1 MSNYVTRGN
10 YSATPKNYFKL
21 KSATDDKGR
30 RSISFIGQMNGQD
43 VAYNFLAGYL
53 VKLEAKDNDYKG
65 ETIRSLQI
73 HLASPDGREVDI
85 ISTSRYGAFVRDV
98 LLRLLPLEEISYV
111 QLRPFEWSTEK
122 IKDKVFVGCSV
133 RHHDTYL
140 SELYDTMK
148 LPNENKEY
156 LPKVDMFKSPSGKD
170 MMDTTKR
177 DLAIDTL
184 IELINSKLKYKSAG
198 ALAGLSG
205 ANYLPA
211 DVSNYEEVTEDV
223 GFDGEVPF

>member
-30 RSISFIGQMNGQD
+30 RSISFIGQMNGQE
-43 VAYNFLAGYL
+43 VAYHFLAGYL
-53 VKLEAKDNDYKG
+53 VKLEPKDNDYKG

-73 HLASPDGREVDI
+73 HLASPDGREVDV
-85 ISTSRYGAFVRDV
+85 ISTSRYGAFVRDI
-98 LLRLLPLEEISYV
+98 LLRLLPVQEIAYV
-111 QLRPFEWSTEK
+111 QLRPFEWSTDK

-148 LPNENKEY
+148 LPNDNKDY
-156 LPKVDMFKSPSGKD
+156 LPKAEIFKSPSGKE
-170 MMDTTKR
+170 MIDTVKR
-177 DLAIDTL
+177 DLAVDKL
-184 IELINSKLKYKSAG
+184 IELINSKLKYNSVDKIRAINGYDS
-198 ALAGLSG
+198 
-205 ANYLPA
+205 LPA
-211 DVSNYEEVTEDV
+211 DASNYQEVVEE
-223 GFDGEVPF
+223 GFDDEVPF